1 MMSPYFKA
9 ATLRRARLCPKL
21 YYPFRNLCQGALDD
35 PEKDY
40 TLWGIGKVVDALYGA
55 CEELINNPW
64 KLSNPDFTKFKGFP
78 FLDEFDR
85 KKRQKSRSKREKW
98 N

>member
-40 TLWGIGKVVDALYGA
+40 PLWGMGKVVDTLYGA
-55 CEELINNPW
+55 CEELINNP
-64 KLSNPDFTKFKGFP
+64 
-78 FLDEFDR
+78 
-85 KKRQKSRSKREKW
+85 
-98 N
+98 

>member
-1 MMSPYFKA
+1 MSSSSSGETLINKTIRLRMMSPYFKA

-40 TLWGIGKVVDALYGA
+40 PLWGMGKVVDTLYGA
-55 CEELINNPW
+55 CEELINNP
-64 KLSNPDFTKFKGFP
+64 
-78 FLDEFDR
+78 
-85 KKRQKSRSKREKW
+85 
-98 N
+98 